1 MRSSTALLLIC
12 SGSALTAFAAPQG
25 TGDINPSTSTTP
37 IAVLVGNGGKT
48 FDPPSVNAKP
58 GDVIMFEFRGGNH
71 TVTQTSFTDP
81 CVPFVNATSSARGF
95 DSGFMAF
102 DASSGMVPAWQ
113 LRVLTTEP
121 LWVACMAEGHCQ
133 SGMVFAINP
142 TQDKSFEAFKAAA
155 IGDGG
160 NGALA
165 RVPLSSWSA
174 LAGALLAL
182 TPLLA

>member
-1 MRSSTALLLIC
+1 MRSTTALFLIC
-12 SGSALTAFAAPQG
+12 SGSALTALAAPQG
-25 TGDINPSTSTTP
+25 NGDINPSTSP
-37 IAVLVGNGGKT
+37 IAVLVGSGGKT

-58 GDVIMFEFRGGNH
+58 GDVIMFEFRAGNH

-81 CVPFVNATSSARGF
+81 CVPFVNATSNARGF

-102 DASSGMVPAWQ
+102 DASTGMLPAWQ

-142 TQDKSFEAFKAAA
+142 TPEKTFEAFQKAAM
-155 IGDGG
+155 GDGG

-165 RVPLSSWSA
+165 RLPLSAWSA

-182 TPLLA
+182 SPLLF